1 MLISLP
7 KSIRTYDN
15 GIGPQLSTDF
25 GDRFVINCFQL
36 FIEVGPHVHIPTLL
50 KYFLRIFVST
60 SYEELFTYDI
70 VQLAI

>member
-50 KYFLRIFVST
+50 PTCIITHILCIFHEIFS
-60 SYEELFTYDI
+60 
-70 VQLAI
+70 